1 MERTLTQEE
10 RIRRAE
16 EIYLRRRNSKPQYRE
31 TRENSRSKT
40 VPTVKNIK
48 LFKKMALQMII
59 CLLLYCVFYLIY
71 DANYS
76 FSDTTINK
84 TQEVLNYDINFD
96 EIYKYIS
103 EKVMSFINIKDD
115 KVEENKQE
123 DTENTNNP
131 EDTNN
136 EQNNTNEV
144 QQDGNVTT
152 NVITPPPEEQGNVQ
166 ETPPQVE
173 QTSAVEPDLRQM
185 YSLILP
191 VKRWIYIIRIWGK
204 RCHF

>member
-31 TRENSRSKT
+31 TRETSKSKT

-48 LFKKMALQMII
+48 LLKRMALQIVI
-59 CLLLYCVFYLIY
+59 CLLLYCIFYLIY

-76 FSDTTINK
+76 FSDTTISK
-84 TQEVLNYDINFD
+84 TQEVLNYDINFN

-103 EKVMSFINIKDD
+103 ENVMSFINIKDND
-115 KVEENKQE
+115 VEENKQE
-123 DTENTNNP
+123 DTENTNN
-131 EDTNN
+131 
-136 EQNNTNEV
+136 EQNDANEI
-144 QQDGNVTT
+144 QQDVTT
-152 NVITPPPEEQGNVQ
+152 NVITPPEEEINAQ
-166 ETPPQVE
+166 ETSPQVE

-191 VKRWIYIIRIWGK
+191 VKRWICII
-204 RCHF
+204 

>member
-16 EIYLRRRNSKPQYRE
+16 EIYLRRRNAKPQYRE
-31 TRENSRSKT
+31 TRETSKSKT

-48 LFKKMALQMII
+48 LLKRMALQIVI
-59 CLLLYCVFYLIY
+59 CLLLYCIFYLIY

-76 FSDTTINK
+76 FSDTTISK
-84 TQEVLNYDINFD
+84 TQEVLNYDINFN

-103 EKVMSFINIKDD
+103 GNVMSFINIKDSD
-115 KVEENKQE
+115 VEENKQE
-123 DTENTNNP
+123 DTENTNN
-131 EDTNN
+131 
-136 EQNNTNEV
+136 EQNDANEI
-144 QQDGNVTT
+144 QQDGDVTT
-152 NVITPPPEEQGNVQ
+152 NVITPPEEEINAQ

-191 VKRWIYIIRIWGK
+191 VKRWICII
-204 RCHF
+204 